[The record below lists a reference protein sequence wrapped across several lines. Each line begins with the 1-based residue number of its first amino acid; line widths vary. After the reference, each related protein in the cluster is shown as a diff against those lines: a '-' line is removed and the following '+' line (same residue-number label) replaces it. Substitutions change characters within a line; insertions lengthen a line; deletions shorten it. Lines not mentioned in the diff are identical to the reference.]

1 MSDAEIRTMV
11 EQGRVP
17 LCFAMADSD
26 MIVTSAASGPKP
38 VFVHALRSEFIPL
51 LVLAGSQD
59 MATIN
64 GASTTPATA
73 SSESKT
79 GCILH
84 KFALFAPASGSSVSS
99 GLDSLLS
106 DVWFDI
112 AGVPI
117 KWHLPVGVL
126 YDYFVRAKGVSDQ
139 QNSAVMKITIHF
151 QNFPK
156 HIVIDSATGTGFG
169 TILRWPTIDNE
180 RSMFFYSL
188 KESHFIKHGDI
199 GLINKLLPQ
208 QMMQL
213 WGAVQV
219 GDVTTFRVL
228 NETLCPASSPSAL
241 LKNVP
246 LRVFFDPA
254 HPVAQFGLP
263 AETAT
268 VADIIAR
275 MEATVS
281 QTTVFANKTESAKWA
296 LYCNGLRFD
305 DQPQM
310 PLATIY
316 KLFYSF
322 DNYLYFAYLPTSETV
337 DATASEERKPE

>member
-1 MSDAEIRTMV
+1 MSDAEVRTMV

-38 VFVHALRSEFIPL
+38 VFIHALRSEYIPL
-51 LVLAGSQD
+51 LILAGSQD
-59 MATIN
+59 MAAIN
-64 GASTTPATA
+64 GAAST
-73 SSESKT
+73 SSSANSDSKT

-99 GLDSLLS
+99 GIDSLLS

-112 AGVPI
+112 AGIPI
-117 KWHLPVGVL
+117 KWHIPVGVL
-126 YDYFVRAKGVSDQ
+126 YDYFVRARGVCDQ

-156 HIVIDSATGTGFG
+156 HVVTDPATGTGFG
-169 TILRWPTIDNE
+169 TILRWPTVENE
-180 RSMFFYSL
+180 RSMYFYSL

-213 WGAVQV
+213 WSAILV

-228 NETLCPASSPSAL
+228 NETLCPASSSASS

-254 HPVAQFGLP
+254 QPLAQFGLP
-263 AETAT
+263 AESST
-268 VADIIAR
+268 VGDVLAR
-275 MEATVS
+275 MQATVS
-281 QTTVFANKTESAKWA
+281 QTTDFANKTESAKWA
-296 LYCNGLRFD
+296 LYCNGIRLD
-305 DQPQM
+305 DQLQI
-310 PLATIY
+310 PLAMLY
-316 KLFYSF
+316 MLFYSF
-322 DNYLYFAYLPTSETV
+322 DNYLYFSYLPTTENVPVEAGTS
-337 DATASEERKPE
+337 S